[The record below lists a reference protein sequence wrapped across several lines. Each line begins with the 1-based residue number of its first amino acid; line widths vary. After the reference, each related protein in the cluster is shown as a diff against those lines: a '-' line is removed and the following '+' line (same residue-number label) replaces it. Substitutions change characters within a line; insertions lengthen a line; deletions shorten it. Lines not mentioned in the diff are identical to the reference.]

1 MVKDLCGMDSNE
13 LYSAGACLDP
23 EAVTGESVL
32 VEAEVVALMER
43 TPVSL
48 RDEKYDKGY
57 RDALALCID
66 LRGFSTWSRDAEPP
80 IVASYLERYSQELL
94 AGVNWFAV
102 SYYKL
107 LGDGALVIW
116 DVASSEA
123 VRACRELFRLLREV
137 VEEVSASYGSTCALA
152 GALTV
157 DSLYKYEIFGECSG
171 LKYRDYLGYGINS
184 AFRLQSMAAPG
195 QLLASPALGQRFAP
209 GLPLLHPD
217 RKPPRNSLKGLRDE
231 DYEGILVLES

>member
-1 MVKDLCGMDSNE
+1 MEDSALTSRAACVDLD
-13 LYSAGACLDP
+13 LP
-23 EAVTGESVL
+23 TGEAVL

-80 IVASYLERYSQELL
+80 TVASFLERYSQELL

-116 DVASSEA
+116 DVASPGA
-123 VRACRELFRLLREV
+123 VDAARELFRLLREV
-137 VEEVSASYGSTCALA
+137 VEEVSSSYGSTCALA

-195 QLLASPALGQRFAP
+195 ELLTSPALALRFVP
-209 GLPLLHPD
+209 GLPRLPSE
-217 RKPPRNSLKGLRDE
+217 RKPLRTSLKGPKDE
-231 DYEGILVLES
+231 DYDGVSILEAFPHA